1 MSNRVNLT
9 LDIMK
14 ASIKNPLI
22 TVRQGDGNFETLR
35 ATVTSNGEPLDL
47 QGFTIVFMGTT
58 AGKHKIVDGNVTIV
72 DASKGIFEYTPS
84 KAWGMDIGGFR
95 IAYFKF
101 VSGDGTTSSANLQ
114 VEVIEAVDLTQEEA
128 QNYISVA
135 DATIAEAKQHLTDSL
150 ADIAASVDVTSS
162 AASSMAVSVSNVAS
176 NAVFQVNSAASNASS
191 AAESATAKI
200 AQINYSPET
209 FSDLSALKYT
219 YPNGKTGLFVTADT
233 GHKYIW
239 VNNTWTDAGIYQAAG
254 IDYNVDGIRKFTP
267 GKANGSVNP
276 FDGTVTAT
284 TSVVYYTV
292 DVTNVDKLTFYSES
306 FSTNL
311 GYAFYDASGTF
322 IPGSGLLEKSVGY
335 QTIDVPIMATTFK
348 VTSRI
353 ETQQLV
359 TLYYNTAS
367 VEVNSNSTDSLKN
380 MVYGN
385 KKNLKSKYYQRTKK
399 LISSSTGKYVTVG
412 NSTSVLIP
420 VSDLGKAVK
429 IKANA
434 TSAPSYTFLKT
445 FTENVGDTPDYA
457 TGYNGVVHLSNGQQV
472 VLKVPSNAGY
482 LFVTNTFDNGSINVT
497 YPEVITPLK
506 DTTITLAASNSSDL
520 DKARADFIGTGTN
533 DELMFNDAIT
543 ALVYGGTIKLL
554 DGDYYIDSFPYHNN
568 SAVYFENNGYARTI
582 NFEGST
588 ENKSFLSDYGVS
600 IHVTKTA
607 FDSTVSGKD
616 YNVFVGSET
625 NIPIGD
631 WHGLPNNVNFKNFY
645 LFFDTSQ
652 KQMVG
657 INGQYFGSMYIEQVG
672 VYSKSYFDD
681 RFNHRKPVTPV
692 INSIGVISVGGA
704 NDEMA
709 RIGMDTVNVGGLGTG
724 IIVARAEH
732 LIMKNSTVSRCV
744 IGYNFIGDSDK
755 PLTLINNADE
765 GNTHLPQFKGRGL
778 ITSIDFSIER
788 LDAGP
793 IPDDPN
799 GNTNPFASEVTP
811 GAWKGSFDYNI
822 QGSALGIHNFWSPE
836 SGNNIK
842 TRNIN
847 ANKFGTVNPSYPDY
861 LQEFFR
867 TDLNKKVIYNGSG
880 WYDASGNVV
889 P

>member
-1 MSNRVNLT
+1 MEKLVTKLDTNLGAVLREQ
-9 LDIMK
+9 LDDNFEKIQRGVDGQSDSLNKQVLDMLGNV
-14 ASIKNPLI
+14 APQDQNEVTQARI
-22 TVRQGDGNFETLR
+22 DGNGKLYDTLKGREDATQATAETALSEER
-35 ATVTSNGEPLDL
+35 DTSVEVQDARTNSNGQTYPTLKDRL
-47 QGFTIVFMGTT
+47 N
-58 AGKHKIVDGNVTIV
+58 AV
-72 DASKGIFEYTPS
+72 DANETSLTNSINAQLSQISSVP
-84 KAWGMDIGGFR
+84 
-95 IAYFKF
+95 
-101 VSGDGTTSSANLQ
+101 GTFAN
-114 VEVIEAVDLTQEEA
+114 
-128 QNYISVA
+128 
-135 DATIAEAKQHLTDSL
+135 
-150 ADIAASVDVTSS
+150 
-162 AASSMAVSVSNVAS
+162 
-176 NAVFQVNSAASNASS
+176 
-191 AAESATAKI
+191 
-200 AQINYSPET
+200 
-209 FSDLSALKYT
+209 LSALKAA
-219 YPNGKTGLFVTADT
+219 YPSGKAGLFVTADT
-233 GHKYIW
+233 GHKFIW
-239 VNNTWTDAGIYQAAG
+239 ANNSWVDAGVYQSVG
-254 IDYNVDGIRKFTP
+254 IDYNVDGIRRFTP
-267 GKANGSVNP
+267 GQANGSVSP
-276 FDGTVTAT
+276 FDGTITST

-292 DVTNVDKLTFYSES
+292 DVTNVDKLTFYSEN
-306 FSTNL
+306 FSTNN
-311 GYAFYDASGTF
+311 GYAFYDVSGTF

-385 KKNLKSKYYQRTKK
+385 KKNLKSKYYQRVKQ
-399 LISSSTGKYVTVG
+399 LISTSTGKYVSVG

-434 TSAPSYTFLKT
+434 TNAPSYTFLKT
-445 FTENVGDTPDYA
+445 STGNVGDTPDYA
-457 TGYNGVVHLSNGQQV
+457 MGYNGVVPLSLGQQV
-472 VLKVPSNAGY
+472 VLEVPSNAGY
-482 LFVTNTFDNGSINVT
+482 LFVTNTFDNGSINIT
-497 YPEVITPLK
+497 YPEIITPLK

-520 DKARADFIGTGTN
+520 DKSRADFIGTGTN
-533 DELMFNDAIT
+533 DELMFNNAIT

-616 YNVFVGSET
+616 YNVFIGSET
-625 NIPIGD
+625 TIPIGD
-631 WHGLPNNVNFKNFY
+631 WQGLPNNVNFKNFY

-692 INSIGVISVGGA
+692 INSIGVISVNGA

-732 LIMKNSTVSRCV
+732 LIMRNSTVSRCV
-744 IGYNFIGDSDK
+744 IGYQFIGNSDK

-788 LDAGP
+788 LDAGT
-793 IPDDPN
+793 IPDDPI
-799 GNTNPFASEVTP
+799 GNTNPFAAEVTP
-811 GAWKGSFDYNI
+811 GLWKGKFDYNI
-822 QGSALGIHNFWSPE
+822 QGSALGINNLWSPE
-836 SGNNIK
+836 SGKNIK

-847 ANKFGTVNPSYPDY
+847 SDKFGTANPSNPDY

-880 WYDASGNVV
+880 WYDAAGNVV
-889 P
+889 S